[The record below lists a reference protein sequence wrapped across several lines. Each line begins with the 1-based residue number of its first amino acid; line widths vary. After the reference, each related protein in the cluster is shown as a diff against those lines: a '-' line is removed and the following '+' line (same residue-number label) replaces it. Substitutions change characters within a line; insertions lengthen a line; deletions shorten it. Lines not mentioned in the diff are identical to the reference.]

1 MDKLLETIFCTRVVA
16 IVRGLD
22 SSYARLAQAL
32 YDGGIRAIEVTFN
45 QKQPDS
51 FAQTA
56 AAIEEIR
63 TTMGNAMYVGAGTV
77 TSVELVHL
85 AHRAGATFIV
95 SPDTNPDVIRCT
107 KALGMCSMPGAMTPS
122 EIMTAY
128 HTGADFVKVFPA
140 GVLGADYIRAIRA
153 PLNQIP
159 LLAVGGIS
167 ETNAAEFIQAGCA
180 GIGVGG
186 NLVNKRWIAD
196 GEWDRLTASART
208 LCSSVQQ

>member
-1 MDKLLETIFCTRVVA
+1 MDAILETVFRTRVVA

-22 SSYARLAQAL
+22 SGYARLAQAL
-32 YDGGIRAIEVTFN
+32 YDGGIRAVEVTFN

-63 TTMGNAMYVGAGTV
+63 AAMGDAMYVGAGTV
-77 TSVELVHL
+77 TSVELVQL
-85 AHRAGATFIV
+85 AHRAGAAFIV
-95 SPDTNPDVIRCT
+95 SPDTDPDVIRHT

-122 EIMTAY
+122 EILTAY
-128 HTGADFVKVFPA
+128 RAGADFVKVFPA
-140 GVLGADYIRAIRA
+140 GALGADYIRAIRA

-167 ETNAAEFIQAGCA
+167 EQNAAEFIQAGCA
-180 GIGVGG
+180 GIGAGG
-186 NLVNKRWIAD
+186 NLVNKRWIAE
-196 GEWDRLTASART
+196 GQWDSLTVAART

>member
-1 MDKLLETIFCTRVVA
+1 MDTILETVFRTRVVA

-22 SSYARLAQAL
+22 SGYARLAQAL
-32 YDGGIRAIEVTFN
+32 YDGGIRAVEVTFN

-56 AAIEEIR
+56 AAIKEIR
-63 TTMGNAMYVGAGTV
+63 AAMGSAMYVGAGTV
-77 TSVELVHL
+77 TSVELVQL
-85 AHRAGATFIV
+85 AHRAGAAFIV
-95 SPDTNPDVIRCT
+95 SPNTDPDVIRHT

-122 EIMTAY
+122 EILTAY
-128 HTGADFVKVFPA
+128 RAGADFVKVFPA
-140 GVLGADYIRAIRA
+140 GALGADYIRAIRA

-167 ETNAAEFIQAGCA
+167 EQNAAEFIQAGCA
-180 GIGVGG
+180 GIGAGG
-186 NLVNKRWIAD
+186 NLVNKRWIAE
-196 GEWDRLTASART
+196 GQWDSLTVAART